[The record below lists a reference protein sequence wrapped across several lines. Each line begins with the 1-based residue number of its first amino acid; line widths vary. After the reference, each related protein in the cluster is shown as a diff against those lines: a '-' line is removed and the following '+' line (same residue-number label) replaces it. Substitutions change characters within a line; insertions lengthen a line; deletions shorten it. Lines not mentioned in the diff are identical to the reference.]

1 MSKHSK
7 EDILALAE
15 KSHVKFVRLQFTDI
29 LGIVKNVAIPV
40 SQLEKALN
48 DEIMFDG
55 SSIEGF
61 TRIEESDMNLRPD
74 RDTWTTFPWRPRE
87 QATAR
92 MICDVYRYD
101 GQPFEGDPRFVL
113 KKVLSEASEMGYKV
127 NVGPECEFFL
137 FRITDTGEPT
147 TRTHDK
153 AGYFD
158 LAPIDKGEDAR
169 RDIVLTLEEMGF
181 EIEASHHEVA
191 AGQHEIDFKYDDALT
206 TADRVATLKFVTK
219 TIASLHGLHAT
230 FMPKPI
236 FGINGSGM
244 HTHVSLFKDGRNAFY
259 DPNGQYQLSETA
271 LHFIGGVLEH
281 CPAITAIANPLVN
294 SYKRLVPGYE
304 APVYIAWSAHNR
316 SSLIRVPVSR
326 EKGTRMELRSPDP
339 SCNPYLTLAVV
350 IRAGLDGIKRKIQ
363 PPASIDKN
371 IYDMTYEQRKAL
383 GIRSLPASLA
393 EAIDALT
400 QDPLIAETLGDH
412 IYSHFVRAKR
422 IESDIYRL
430 QVTDWEVKQY
440 LSVF

>member
-1 MSKHSK
+1 MSRYTK
-7 EDILALAE
+7 EDILAFAE

-40 SQLEKALN
+40 SQLERALDN
-48 DEIMFDG
+48 EIMFDG

-61 TRIEESDMNLRPD
+61 VRIEESDMNLRPD
-74 RDTWTTFPWRPRE
+74 LDTWTTFPWRPRE
-87 QATAR
+87 QSTAR
-92 MICDVYRYD
+92 MICDVYRHD
-101 GQPFEGDPRFVL
+101 GQPFEGDPRYVL
-113 KKVLSEASEMGYKV
+113 KRVLREASEMGFTV

-137 FRITDTGEPT
+137 FRVTDTGEPT
-147 TRTHDK
+147 TMTHDK

-158 LAPIDKGEDAR
+158 LAPIDRGEDAR
-169 RDIVLTLEEMGF
+169 RDIVLILEEMGF

-206 TADRVATLKFVTK
+206 TADRIATLKFVTK

-236 FGINGSGM
+236 LGINGSGM
-244 HTHVSLFKDGRNAFY
+244 HTHVSLFRDGRNAFY
-259 DPNGQYQLSETA
+259 DPNGLYQLSETA

-326 EKGTRMELRSPDP
+326 EQRTRIELRSPDP
-339 SCNPYLTLAVV
+339 SCNPYLTLAVL
-350 IRAGLDGIKRKIQ
+350 IRAGLNGIRREIQ
-363 PPASIDKN
+363 PPASIDRN
-371 IYDMTYEQRKAL
+371 IYDMTCEQRESL

-393 EAIDALT
+393 EAVEALT
-400 QDPLIAETLGDH
+400 QDPLIADTLGDH
-412 IYSHFVRAKR
+412 IYSHFVKAKR
-422 IESDIYRL
+422 IESDVYR
-430 QVTDWEVKQY
+430 QQITDWEIRHY
-440 LSVF
+440 LSIF

>member
-1 MSKHSK
+1 MSEHTK

-15 KSHVKFVRLQFTDI
+15 KAHVKFVRLQFTDI

-74 RDTWTTFPWRPRE
+74 LDTWTTFPWRRRE

-101 GQPFEGDPRFVL
+101 GQPFEGDPRYVL
-113 KKVLSEASEMGYKV
+113 KKVLREASEMGYTV
-127 NVGPECEFFL
+127 YVGPECEFFL
-137 FRITDTGEPT
+137 FRISDTGEPT
-147 TRTHDK
+147 TRTHDR

-191 AGQHEIDFKYDDALT
+191 GGQHEIDFKYDDALT

-244 HTHVSLFKDGRNAFY
+244 HTHVSLFRNGKNAFY

-326 EKGTRMELRSPDP
+326 EQGTRMELRSPDP

-350 IRAGLDGIKRKIQ
+350 IRAGLDGIKRKTQ
-363 PPASIDKN
+363 PPASIDRN
-371 IYDMTYEQRKAL
+371 IYDMTPEQRKAL
-383 GIRSLPASLA
+383 GIPSLPASLA
-393 EAIDALT
+393 EAVDALT
-400 QDPLIAETLGDH
+400 QDELVAETLGDH
-412 IYSHFVRAKR
+412 IYSHFVKAKR
-422 IESDIYRL
+422 IESDVYRL